1 MTRYIFRE
9 IQVEDISQLLDIYNS
24 NTEFLIHHLGR
35 ERVDRHWL
43 LKELED
49 MRISHFRS
57 LGVVDEEQNKL
68 IGHFDFKV
76 AEEAYLSLFILDKS
90 YQNSGLGSRLYRLFE
105 QGILEES
112 HSVRI
117 DVVKGYN
124 HKVKDFWL
132 KQGFTLYEEIDLDWD
147 GNTLKAG
154 IMRKNLVVK

>member
-24 NTEFLIHHLGR
+24 NTEFLSHHLGR
-35 ERVDRHWL
+35 ERIDSHWL

-49 MRISHFRS
+49 MRISNFRS
-57 LGVVDEEQNKL
+57 LGVVDKESNKL

-76 AEEAYLSLFILDKS
+76 AEEAYLSLFMLDKS
-90 YQNSGLGSRLYRLFE
+90 YQKSGIGSYLYKLFE
-105 QGILEES
+105 QEILEKS

-132 KQGFTLYEEIDLDWD
+132 KQGFTVDQEIDLEWN
-147 GNTLKAG
+147 GNTLKAD
-154 IMRKNLVVK
+154 IMRKNLVTK

>member
-9 IQVEDISQLLDIYNS
+9 IQTEDISQLLDIYNS

-35 ERVDRHWL
+35 ERVDGHWL
-43 LKELED
+43 LGELED
-49 MRISHFRS
+49 MKVSNFRS

-76 AEEAYLSLFILDKS
+76 AEEAYLSLFMLDKS
-90 YQNSGLGSRLYRLFE
+90 CQNSGLGSHLYRLFE
-105 QGILEES
+105 QEILGKS

-124 HKVKDFWL
+124 HKVKEFWL
-132 KQGFTLYEEIDLDWD
+132 KQGFIVDEEIDLEWN
-147 GNTLKAG
+147 GNTLKAD
-154 IMRKNLVVK
+154 IMRKKLVTK